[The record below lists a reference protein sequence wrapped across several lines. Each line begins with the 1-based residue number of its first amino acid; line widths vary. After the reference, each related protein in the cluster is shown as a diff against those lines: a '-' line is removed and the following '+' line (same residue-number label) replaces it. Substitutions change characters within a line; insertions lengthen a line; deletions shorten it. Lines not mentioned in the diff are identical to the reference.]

1 MTPAPT
7 ALRPRPSI
15 AETVAELRGA
25 GKPSHSAP
33 LYSRL
38 VNRPVGR
45 YLAAAAHRAGLAPNQ
60 VTALSGAVSFVA
72 IAVVALVPPSPV
84 MGLAVALLL
93 ALGYALDSADGQL
106 ARLRGGGSLVGEWLD
121 HMIDCGKNAAV
132 HLAVLVSFYRFAE
145 SPDVRLLALPA
156 AFQLVV
162 TVMFF
167 GTVLT
172 DQLRRSAG
180 PVRNPEPA
188 GSSLTRSILVAPADY
203 GLLCIAFAAFG
214 YRPVFVG
221 IYAFL
226 LAGSAAYLAVG
237 LLRWRRQLAAV
248 DAAR

>member
-7 ALRPRPSI
+7 AQHPRTSI

-45 YLAAAAHRAGLAPNQ
+45 YLAALAHRAGLAPNQ
-60 VTALSGAVSFVA
+60 VTALSGVVTFVG
-72 IAVVALVPPSPV
+72 IAVVALAPPSPV
-84 MGLAVALLL
+84 MGLVVALLL

-121 HMIDCGKNAAV
+121 HMIDCAKNAAL
-132 HLAVLVSFYRFAE
+132 HLAVLISFYRFAE
-145 SPDVRLLALPA
+145 SADSVLLLLPA

-172 DQLRRSAG
+172 DQLRRNGG
-180 PVRNPEPA
+180 PVSRSEPGA
-188 GSSLTRSILVAPADY
+188 RSLTRSILVAPADY

-214 YRPVFVG
+214 YRPAFVG
-221 IYAFL
+221 VYAFL
-226 LAGSAAYLAVG
+226 LAGSAVYLAVG
-237 LLRWRRQLAAV
+237 LLRWRRQLAVV
-248 DAAR
+248 DAVR